1 MPSGLT
7 CNIYDGSDMTL
18 RGFALNCVR
27 QLGAGYL
34 ATEQGEKRM
43 PLDKAPVLKVS
54 DYHPEQIKKA
64 EAELRQWLE
73 VRENPE
79 ELQRKYEAS
88 YASNH
93 EHNEDYDKRRK
104 EIRERYLTML
114 DKVDAWV
121 LPTEY
126 KSLKDLM
133 INQIKESMD
142 FDCRPCRIYKAERQP
157 IDEWIQMRID
167 MAQRDINYHKE
178 EYAKEVERI
187 EENNAYLNGLY
198 AAIDAV
204 EPIVEEKRQTV
215 VLKS

>member
-27 QLGAGYL
+27 QLGAGYI

-93 EHNEDYDKRRK
+93 EHNEDHDKRRK

-142 FDCRPCRIYKAERQP
+142 FDCKPIRIYKEERLP
-157 IDEWIQMRID
+157 IDEWIQLQID
-167 MAQRDINYHKE
+167 MCQRDIDYHKTRYAE
-178 EYAKEVERI
+178 EQKRVA
-187 EENNAYLNGLY
+187 ENNAYLKGLY
-198 AAIDAV
+198 DEIDKV
-204 EPIVEEKRQTV
+204 EPLEQAA
-215 VLKS
+215 L